1 MTKVIR
7 WWQRYRCA
15 NFAVLLDHSEPLS
28 STESFSHLTS
38 NRQLNV
44 SNVFSSLNEYMNAS
58 LSLNVTTCETI
69 QDVESTT
76 SINNRETNNSNNF
89 KYSEINDP
97 EEETEKNDCVESFRK
112 DNTHNSNS
120 SSPTSDTSSVSTA
133 SSRSSDVRSS
143 SREDFR
149 EIRDSHFREDYDNA
163 NLITN
168 DESDED
174 HEPATDPIKCEP
186 EKPIY
191 KTETNI
197 PDSSISMGY
206 SCLNT
211 SEQVTSTQ
219 TAKDEFTITHQDT
232 PSSSIVEI
240 NRSVLT
246 ENIESATLNNNNTNN
261 TNLEQSEMPEELVD
275 PVLPKI
281 DQEPSEKIERMA
293 FGHGFESTM
302 DDISDNE
309 LESFLGELEELEQE
323 QRQKVDP
330 FEKEADDEKNLKKL
344 EEMCDSNQEIQ
355 DNLKNQETLTEN
367 QENLIEN
374 QEPEIVE
381 EVVEIRKLKR
391 KESET
396 EEDRISQ
403 ASTVECS
410 ERFESHIEKL
420 EEVSEMK
427 TSNEDEIMME
437 VDLPNKQEVADEPE
451 ILQSVEVLEVLEE
464 AEIND
469 EPTQDQVEEL
479 ESLAQVLSLEDS
491 IQSKPEGTPET
502 STKSEPVE
510 RPKTLE
516 LSNTTAPAVEAT
528 ENVANQIDSDQG
540 LTSSSDESSSGAHI
554 SRSPNDFQLGQEAEE
569 HVPETNL
576 GKLPPFWIPDQDA
589 SNCMQ
594 CNLKFSMLKRRHREF
609 GQKFQF
615 FLGNLITEYY

>member
-1 MTKVIR
+1 M
-7 WWQRYRCA
+7 
-15 NFAVLLDHSEPLS
+15 
-28 STESFSHLTS
+28 
-38 NRQLNV
+38 
-44 SNVFSSLNEYMNAS
+44 SLNE
-58 LSLNVTTCETI
+58 TTCETI

-76 SINNRETNNSNNF
+76 SINNRDTNNSNNF
-89 KYSEINDP
+89 KYSEITDP
-97 EEETEKNDCVESFRK
+97 EQEETEKNECVESFRK
-112 DNTHNSNS
+112 DNSNS
-120 SSPTSDTSSVSTA
+120 SSPTSDTSSVTTA
-133 SSRSSDVRSS
+133 STRSSDGRSS
-143 SREDFR
+143 SREDLL
-149 EIRDSHFREDYDNA
+149 ENRDSHFREDYDNA

-168 DESDED
+168 DSDED
-174 HEPATDPIKCEP
+174 HELVTDPMKCEL
-186 EKPIY
+186 EKPVC
-191 KTETNI
+191 KTNTNL

-246 ENIESATLNNNNTNN
+246 ENIESATLNNNTNN

-275 PVLPKI
+275 PIPKI
-281 DQEPSEKIERMA
+281 EQEPSEKIDRMA

-330 FEKEADDEKNLKKL
+330 LEKSADDEKNLKKL
-344 EEMCDSNQEIQ
+344 EEICDLNQKTQESSKIQ
-355 DNLKNQETLTEN
+355 ES
-367 QENLIEN
+367 
-374 QEPEIVE
+374 QEPAIAE

-410 ERFESHIEKL
+410 ERLESHIDRL
-420 EEVSEMK
+420 EEEASEIK
-427 TSNEDEIMME
+427 TSNEEEIMME
-437 VDLPNKQEVADEPE
+437 VDLPNKQDISEKA
-451 ILQSVEVLEVLEE
+451 EVLQQLE
-464 AEIND
+464 IID
-469 EPTQDQVEEL
+469 ENIDSPEQPVEES
-479 ESLAQVLSLEDS
+479 E
-491 IQSKPEGTPET
+491 I
-502 STKSEPVE
+502 STKSEPLE

-516 LSNTTAPAVEAT
+516 LSNTTAPAQEAT
-528 ENVANQIDSDQG
+528 ENTAPQIDSDQG

-569 HVPETNL
+569 HIPETNL
-576 GKLPPFWIPDQDA
+576 GKLPPFWIPDRDA

-609 GQKFQF
+609 CKIVLQQKYF
-615 FLGNLITEYY
+615 FLHIISTFNFIADCRACGLLLCSGCCCMKAKLEYLGDIDVRICTQCHAILNLSNNRSTESSIDYNDESQQEAARQPNPNNPMEYCSVIPPYQQVNPQVS

>member
-1 MTKVIR
+1 M
-7 WWQRYRCA
+7 
-15 NFAVLLDHSEPLS
+15 
-28 STESFSHLTS
+28 
-38 NRQLNV
+38 
-44 SNVFSSLNEYMNAS
+44 SLNE
-58 LSLNVTTCETI
+58 TTCETI

-76 SINNRETNNSNNF
+76 SINNRDTNNSNNF
-89 KYSEINDP
+89 KYSEITDP
-97 EEETEKNDCVESFRK
+97 EQEETEKNECVESFRK
-112 DNTHNSNS
+112 DNSNS
-120 SSPTSDTSSVSTA
+120 SSPTSDTSSVTTA
-133 SSRSSDVRSS
+133 STRSSDGRSS
-143 SREDFR
+143 SREDLL
-149 EIRDSHFREDYDNA
+149 ENRDSHFREDYDNA

-168 DESDED
+168 DSDED
-174 HEPATDPIKCEP
+174 HELVTDPMKCEL
-186 EKPIY
+186 EKPVC
-191 KTETNI
+191 KTNTNL

-246 ENIESATLNNNNTNN
+246 ENIESATLNNNTNN

-275 PVLPKI
+275 PIPKI
-281 DQEPSEKIERMA
+281 EQEPSEKIDRMA

-330 FEKEADDEKNLKKL
+330 LEKSADDEKNLKKL
-344 EEMCDSNQEIQ
+344 EEICDLNQKTQESSKIQ
-355 DNLKNQETLTEN
+355 ES
-367 QENLIEN
+367 
-374 QEPEIVE
+374 QEPAIAE

-410 ERFESHIEKL
+410 ERLESHIDRL
-420 EEVSEMK
+420 EEEASEIK
-427 TSNEDEIMME
+427 TSNEEEIMME
-437 VDLPNKQEVADEPE
+437 VDLPNKQDISEKA
-451 ILQSVEVLEVLEE
+451 EVLQQLE
-464 AEIND
+464 IID
-469 EPTQDQVEEL
+469 ENIDSPEQPVEES
-479 ESLAQVLSLEDS
+479 E
-491 IQSKPEGTPET
+491 I
-502 STKSEPVE
+502 STKSEPLE

-516 LSNTTAPAVEAT
+516 LSNTTAPAQEAT
-528 ENVANQIDSDQG
+528 ENTAPQIDSDQG

-569 HVPETNL
+569 HIPETNL
-576 GKLPPFWIPDQDA
+576 GKLPPFWIPDRDA

-609 GQKFQF
+609 CKIVLQQKYF
-615 FLGNLITEYY
+615 FLHII